1 MRPPPPPQEEEGPRV
16 PMGMIV
22 PRQEGGSQLPAQM
35 RCAAHTLNL
44 VGGDLEKKMDGSVA
58 IVGYKKFAKSAFHKA
73 HLIWRKQGKKISCI
87 FINNNVFCLI
97 YNTYQANHSRI

>member
-1 MRPPPPPQEEEGPRV
+1 
-16 PMGMIV
+16 MGMIL
-22 PRQEGGSQLPAQM
+22 PRQEEGSQLPAQM

-44 VGGDLEKKMDGSVA
+44 VGGDLEKKMESGP
-58 IVGYKKFAKSAFHKA
+58 IIGYKKAAKSAFQKA
-73 HLIWRKQGKKISCI
+73 HFIWRKQGKKISCI